1 MNRLNPFHKE
11 DTMSISFFPPD
22 KVSYKD
28 IQGDNFTQF
37 LLSNAT
43 TYKGQH
49 TIARYYDVYEE
60 WIASEHR
67 IDKIDKYYGLLLLVK
82 TQSKKD
88 NIWISFVEGLHR
100 HAATIPCL
108 LCMKFD
114 YDNNIIN
121 PGLLDLATSKTQTF
135 HIVKTLDTVQDN
147 ACCQSSMGN

>member
-1 MNRLNPFHKE
+1 
-11 DTMSISFFPPD
+11 MSISFFPPD
-22 KVSYKD
+22 KIFYKD

-67 IDKIDKYYGLLLLVK
+67 VDKIDKYYGLLLLVK

-121 PGLLDLATSKTQTF
+121 PGLLDLDDFK
-135 HIVKTLDTVQDN
+135 N
-147 ACCQSSMGN
+147 ADVPCCKDPGYSPRQCLLSIFNGKLKHLC